1 MRERAAKGLRGNCGG
16 NDSGPSIR
24 RIRPFAPADR
34 DDGRL
39 RVVATFYP
47 LYYFASEIGGN
58 RTHVSSLIPFNSE
71 PHSWQPA
78 PSDIVRA
85 DKADVFV
92 YNGAGIEPWVGK
104 LLGTLQNRNS
114 MKVVDTSR
122 GIDLL
127 AGDADSPSGRNPHF
141 WIDPVRAKS
150 QVENIR
156 AGLVAADPAGAQYY
170 GQRADELKTR
180 LDALDSDF
188 REGLQN
194 RTKDTIVT
202 THEGFDYLAARYS
215 FSAHSVLGIS
225 PDQEPSARKM
235 MEMVDIVNEH
245 GLDVVFGEPVYSDK
259 FMRTVAGE
267 VSHQTGQNVR
277 VLVLDGIHGRAGPHA
292 GMDYFQIQREN
303 LANLKTGLG
312 AGN

>member
-1 MRERAAKGLRGNCGG
+1 VNGRQKVFVAIVAVMILALVSAGYAL
-16 NDSGPSIR
+16 SP
-24 RIRPFAPADR
+24 PADR

-267 VSHQTGQNVR
+267 VSHQTGKNVR

>member
-1 MRERAAKGLRGNCGG
+1 MNSRQAAFLGTLSAVLLVATSWAYVAFPGAT
-16 NDSGPSIR
+16 D
-24 RIRPFAPADR
+24 

-39 RVVATFYP
+39 QVVATFYP

-78 PSDIVRA
+78 PSDIVKA
-85 DKADVFV
+85 DRADVFV
-92 YNGAGIEPWVGK
+92 YNGAGVEPWVGK

-114 MKVVDTSR
+114 MNVVDTSR
-122 GIDLL
+122 GIDMLK
-127 AGDADSPSGRNPHF
+127 GDADNPSGRNPHF

-150 QVENIR
+150 QVDNIK
-156 AGLVAADPAGAQYY
+156 AGLAAADPAGAAYY
-170 GQRADELKTR
+170 GQRADGLKTR

-188 REGLQN
+188 REGLRN

-235 MEMVDIVNEH
+235 MEIVDIVNEH

-267 VSHQTGQNVR
+267 VSHRTGRNVR

-292 GMDYFQIQREN
+292 GMDYFQIQQD
-303 LANLKTGLG
+303 NLKNLEIGLG
-312 AGN
+312 AV